1 MKKLLKKIVTIT
13 CMALTFVVTSICG
26 AVAYLDK
33 TITANAES
41 GLGAFDIDLN
51 MSYND
56 LRANGVDADG
66 SRYLYLAIEGGS
78 AIPYSGNGS
87 NTTWDTLYTSVG
99 DAVKVN
105 GVAKNTQIVKTNV
118 F

>member
-1 MKKLLKKIVTIT
+1 MKKLLKKIVTIA
-13 CMALTFVVTSICG
+13 CMALTFAVTSICG

-41 GLGAFDIDLN
+41 GLGSFDIDLN

-105 GVAKNTQIVKTNV
+105 GVAKNTQIVKTN
-118 F
+118 